1 MMLNTRTIR
10 TLLVLLVVTAPL
22 LLPAQKAATGKYK
35 CMVQMTNYMGEG
47 AYIVVS
53 LINSKGAYE
62 KTLYVMGD
70 DKQWYKTLKEWHK
83 FYASRPANISAVT
96 GASVAGGDRSVTV
109 LEIESG
115 KINNGYSLRF
125 ETAVEDK
132 EYYVKDLEVPLTT
145 EGLSGKTDG
154 TGYIRYVRFTQN

>member
-1 MMLNTRTIR
+1 MMLLLLVWAAP
-10 TLLVLLVVTAPL
+10 TLLM
-22 LLPAQKAATGKYK
+22 AQKAGTSKYK
-35 CMVQMTNYMGEG
+35 CLVQMTNYMGEG

-53 LINSKGAYE
+53 LIDSKGSYE

-83 FYASRPANISAVT
+83 FYAARPGNISAIT

-109 LEIESG
+109 LEIEDT
-115 KINNGYSLRF
+115 KINSGYSLRF

-132 EYYVKDLEVPLTT
+132 EYYVKDLDVPLTT
-145 EGLSGKTDG
+145 EKLSGKTDG